1 MHCNEWQRRSLHA
14 IIVEKQLSLIKKR
27 PFRISVAWGL
37 CQLVGLEEKS
47 RPQGATV
54 KVCQEKRNS
63 IYISQECPC
72 HLRVPIP
79 IMIYFVV
86 IHIFINP
93 KSNLLSGD
101 RDRIEVVGHSIKS
114 RVETI
119 LVWIEVENFYPTSI
133 SQLRYSINESNAQ
146 SRVVSSVTQDIIQQ
160 TNAQSGL
167 GRDCPAIKP
176 LACIRAETIQLVCT
190 PSTSNARSEVE
201 TVYFLTVHQGLSSN

>member
-1 MHCNEWQRRSLHA
+1 M
-14 IIVEKQLSLIKKR
+14 
-27 PFRISVAWGL
+27 
-37 CQLVGLEEKS
+37 GLEEKS

-54 KVCQEKRNS
+54 EVCQEKETQFIFHRS
-63 IYISQECPC
+63 APVILGFPFQLWYIFCNYS
-72 HLRVPIP
+72 
-79 IMIYFVV
+79 Y
-86 IHIFINP
+86 IH

-176 LACIRAETIQLVCT
+176 LACIRAETIQLVCNKGT
-190 PSTSNARSEVE
+190 PSTSNARSQVE
-201 TVYFLTVHQGLSSN
+201 TIHSLAVHQGPFSN

>member
-1 MHCNEWQRRSLHA
+1 
-14 IIVEKQLSLIKKR
+14 
-27 PFRISVAWGL
+27 
-37 CQLVGLEEKS
+37 
-47 RPQGATV
+47 
-54 KVCQEKRNS
+54 
-63 IYISQECPC
+63 
-72 HLRVPIP
+72 
-79 IMIYFVV
+79 MIYFVV

-176 LACIRAETIQLVCT
+176 LACIRAETIQLVRNK
-190 PSTSNARSEVE
+190 STSNARSQVE
-201 TVYFLTVHQGLSSN
+201 TIHFLAVHQGLSSN